1 MEDNVNRTSYRGE
14 SLLTFE
20 NLDEQFRDWVN
31 WLKSVEASA
40 RNFSFDSGSLWE
52 NGWGWQDVGGEGGEA
67 V

>member
-1 MEDNVNRTSYRGE
+1 MEDNLNRVNYRGE

-31 WLKSVEASA
+31 WLKSVEASS
-40 RNFSFDSGSLWE
+40 RKFSFDSGSKWE
-52 NGWGWQDVGGEGGEA
+52 DGWSWRDVGGESGEA